1 MVLQTSDLLLEVLEV
16 DLTWQGQ
23 QHSRAILEVGLT
35 TTGLA
40 ILLLGALLVRQ
51 GNQAQRPR

>member
-1 MVLQTSDLLLEVLEV
+1 VEVLVV

-35 TTGLA
+35 TTGVA
-40 ILLLGALLVRQ
+40 ILHLEAPLVRLD
-51 GNQAQRPR
+51 NQAQRPR